1 MLLKFCACFADT
13 SIMQSACQLKP
24 ARSNRSLPVEQWPES
39 VDILR
44 HLATSP
50 LPRTIKDIA
59 QAVGAPEISTR
70 NRLSR
75 LQAAGTVNANR
86 ATVVTSNGKPAVGT
100 HYRITQYGRDCAAGA
115 VRAPQAA
122 APSIWQRASSVFA
135 WSATPES
142 SR

>member
-1 MLLKFCACFADT
+1 ME
-13 SIMQSACQLKP
+13 SACQLKP
-24 ARSNRSLPVEQWPES
+24 ARSNRSLPVEKWPES
-39 VDILR
+39 VEILR
-44 HLATSP
+44 HLANSP

-59 QAVGAPEISTR
+59 RAVGAPEISTR

-75 LQAAGTVNANR
+75 LEAAGTVSANR
-86 ATVVTSNGKPAVGT
+86 AMVATSSGKPAVGT

-115 VRAPQAA
+115 VRTTQTAA
-122 APSIWQRASSVFA
+122 APSIWERASSVFA

>member
-1 MLLKFCACFADT
+1 ME
-13 SIMQSACQLKP
+13 SVCQLKP

-39 VDILR
+39 VEILQ
-44 HLATSP
+44 HLANSP

-59 QAVGAPEISTR
+59 RAVGAPEISTR

-75 LQAAGTVNANR
+75 LEAAGTVSANR
-86 ATVVTSNGKPAVGT
+86 ATVATTSGKPAVGT

-115 VRAPQAA
+115 LRMQQTTAT
-122 APSIWQRASSVFA
+122 PSIWQRATSVFT